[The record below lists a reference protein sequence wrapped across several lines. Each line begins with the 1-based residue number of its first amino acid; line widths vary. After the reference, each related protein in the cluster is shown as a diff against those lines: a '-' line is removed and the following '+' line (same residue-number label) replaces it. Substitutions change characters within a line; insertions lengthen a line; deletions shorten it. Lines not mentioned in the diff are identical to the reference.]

1 MDRDL
6 NPERVV
12 SFVPFVAVN
21 PTHTGQPVNVVFDSA
36 DDDGLAIQVLENASE
51 IAVQFLP

>member
-12 SFVPFVAVN
+12 SFVPSAAVN